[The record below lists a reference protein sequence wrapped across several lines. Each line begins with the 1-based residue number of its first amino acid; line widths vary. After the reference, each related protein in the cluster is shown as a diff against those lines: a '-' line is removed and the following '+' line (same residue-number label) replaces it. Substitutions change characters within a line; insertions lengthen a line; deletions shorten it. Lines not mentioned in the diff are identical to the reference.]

1 MCIDFPRWFADDDD
15 YDNDLG
21 RQVTS
26 SMLEDPFV
34 PRVAYRKPIT
44 EWEYDSSI
52 PSILEEFNMQRIPSS
67 QRRHQLHA
75 IDIDGV
81 GKRPLC
87 SSSNRIPHKEEEDY
101 RRFRP
106 DGLKQLIPSCVEDSI
121 LLHHQDAFYRLHGDI
136 LNHHDILIDWASLV
150 AAPIVSS
157 SSTTTGHYTPSGGS
171 SSQGLPILPTPPA
184 TPSSDQASSAE
195 VNDDDERTEEE
206 EITDGDWTL
215 LEDVTPL
222 HLGEASSPIAAV
234 DPYHIVDDD
243 FVLL

>member
-1 MCIDFPRWFADDDD
+1 MPTTITTTAFPLWFADDDD

-44 EWEYDSSI
+44 E
-52 PSILEEFNMQRIPSS
+52 
-67 QRRHQLHA
+67 HQLHA

-106 DGLKQLIPSCVEDSI
+106 DGLKQLIPSC
-121 LLHHQDAFYRLHGDI
+121 
-136 LNHHDILIDWASLV
+136 
-150 AAPIVSS
+150 
-157 SSTTTGHYTPSGGS
+157 
-171 SSQGLPILPTPPA
+171 GLPILPTPPA

-222 HLGEASSPIAAV
+222 HLAIK
-234 DPYHIVDDD
+234 D
-243 FVLL
+243 